1 MKRIEAVIQ
10 AGRFGEVR
18 EKLEEAGCLEA
29 LVFEV
34 GESGRPRGTAFSWKN
49 WPGGN
54 NPLGRIRLEIVAA
67 PDFVM
72 NVVRAILE
80 GASKNGMDRGK
91 IRISDAEDVH
101 PIWV

>member
-1 MKRIEAVIQ
+1 MKRIEAVFQ

-18 EKLEEAGCLEA
+18 EKLEQAGCLEA

-34 GESGRPRGTAFSWKN
+34 GESGRPQGTAFSWKN
-49 WPGGN
+49 WPAQRD
-54 NPLGRIRLEIVAA
+54 PFGRVQLEIVAA

-72 NVVRAILE
+72 SVVRAILE

-91 IRISDAEDVH
+91 IMVSDAEDIH